1 MTRGTRK
8 HVFLLVGIALSALFL
23 WIAARDVDF
32 HQIRAALAAAD
43 ARWAVLVLVLLA
55 GFCFAKAWRWSMLLG
70 LPTAQGTLALTR
82 AVLVGYAATSLLP
95 LQLGEV
101 VRAWAATR
109 VVDRSLAPIVVS
121 IALERVLD
129 LFAVLAVLAT
139 VLLLGGPL
147 PVGLLRAGW
156 LLGAA
161 SLFLLIVL
169 VIYVAYT
176 DATMR
181 VVARF
186 VAPMPE
192 RARAALLDQLRR
204 GAAGAA
210 SLRSPSMWLQLAVS
224 SLAQWLLMAGCIAA
238 SCAALGL
245 DLPFAAAGSVLGLTI
260 IGMSLPSGP
269 GYVGSIQLA
278 FTLGLDPF
286 GIAAGPAIAASLFYH
301 LLVCGSLIA
310 AGLVALHRL
319 GGTLRTIVEAPSAGQ
334 PPPPGL

>member
-1 MTRGTRK
+1 MDAGARR
-8 HVFLLVGIALSALFL
+8 HVFLLVGIALSAVFL

-32 HQIRAALAAAD
+32 GQIRSALAAAD
-43 ARWAVLVLVLLA
+43 ARWALAVLVFLA
-55 GFCFAKAWRWSMLLG
+55 GFCLAKAWRWSMLLG
-70 LPTAQGTLALTR
+70 LPTARGSASLAR

-109 VVDRSLAPIVVS
+109 VVERSLAPIVVS

-129 LFAVLAVLAT
+129 LFAVLIVLAA

-147 PVGLLRAGW
+147 PEGLLRAGW
-156 LLGAA
+156 VLGAA
-161 SLFLLIVL
+161 GLVLLVAL

-176 DATMR
+176 EATLR
-181 VVARF
+181 VVARLT
-186 VAPMPE
+186 VSLPE
-192 RARAALLDQLRR
+192 RARTILLDQLRR

-210 SLRSPSMWLQLAVS
+210 SLRSPSTCFWLGVS

-278 FTLGLDPF
+278 FTLGLAPF
-286 GIAAGPAIAASLFYH
+286 GIAPGPAIAASLFYH
-301 LLVCGSLIA
+301 VLVCGSLIV
-310 AGLVALHRL
+310 AGLIALHRL
-319 GGTLRTIVEAPSAGQ
+319 GGSLRTLAAAPPAR
-334 PPPPGL
+334 